1 MSPKLG
7 IKQEPSHDTT
17 LAIFCEFST
26 LHEPVLECYSTFLA
40 SLSHVITSSD
50 HPSCYSRPS
59 SSDPVQPSDGPAS
72 PLQQIE
78 WRDALRNGFGVPEE
92 GLSPAEKGV
101 MHPPFPPP
109 HTFLCG
115 TRFLGVFGS
124 DSLALTSSGGCSGC
138 SQKNFSTCVLLSNF
152 DSTEKTRTQTNHL
165 PSHASYIDKS
175 TSP

>member
-1 MSPKLG
+1 MSLFWSVTQPFWHHLVMS
-7 IKQEPSHDTT
+7 SHRPTT
-17 LAIFCEFST
+17 PAAT
-26 LHEPVLECYSTFLA
+26 RDPAPPTPYS
-40 SLSHVITSSD
+40 H
-50 HPSCYSRPS
+50 RM
-59 SSDPVQPSDGPAS
+59 VQPHRFNRSSGGMRCATV
-72 PLQQIE
+72 LVF
-78 WRDALRNGFGVPEE
+78 RRRV
-92 GLSPAEKGV
+92 LSPAEKGV